1 VKRRSRL
8 ALIVTPAFV
17 VVACAD
23 HPDKHTLASL
33 HRMPADMTEAK
44 VDDGLDKAMQ
54 SYRRFLDETP
64 DGALTPEAM
73 RRLADLKLEKE
84 YGILGDGKIVEVAA
98 ADISGKSSPPSAP
111 AVDATLAPKA
121 GPKAGPQID
130 AQVAASS
137 SAKRDAKAAPRAA
150 KVPALAA
157 PAAAARIDARAA
169 AKARRDGIQSAAATD
184 SERDLEQRAMAQQPG
199 APGNSPAPLDLPEG
213 ANGDLEKAGPR
224 EAIALYDALL
234 EKYPHYANRDQVLYQ
249 KARAYDELGR
259 TAEAM
264 QVMEQLIA
272 ANPGSRYIDEVQFR
286 RAEHFFA
293 HKKYRDA
300 ESAYEAIV
308 TIGAGS
314 EYYELALYKLG
325 WSLYK
330 QDFYEEA
337 LHKYFALL
345 DYKVSRGYDFDAKH
359 EPAEERRVEDTF
371 QVTSLSFS
379 NLGGP
384 EVIGEYFATNGHR
397 AYEDRVY
404 RHFGEFYLGK
414 LRYQDAAKVYGA
426 FVELYPFHAVAPH
439 FSMRAIEIYELGGF
453 PKLVLDSKKAF
464 ASHYG
469 LHGEYW
475 QHFDVA
481 KSPEVLGFLRANL
494 KDLANHYHA
503 QYQDKE
509 QEKEK
514 PANFA
519 EAARWYREYL
529 TSFHADPE
537 APQIHYQLADL
548 VMENK
553 DFAAAAQ
560 EYEHTAYDY
569 PTHAKAAAAGYAA
582 IYAHRE
588 YLKVASAETKE
599 AARRDTV
606 NSSLKFAD
614 AFPEHENAPAV
625 LVAAAQDLFEMKD
638 FALARSSAR
647 KLLERFATAAA
658 PLQRTAW
665 LVIAHSSFELAE
677 FPDAEVGYAHVL
689 DATPGSDE
697 SRAGLVENLAA
708 SIYKQGEQAN
718 QAGDYRAAAN
728 HFLRIKQSAPTA
740 KIRAG
745 AEYDAGAALI
755 RLQDWKAAADV
766 LNAFRQTYPEHE
778 LQKEA
783 TKQIAFVY
791 RQAGELSQSAGEY
804 ERVAV
809 ESTDPKLRAEALL
822 LAGDLYQQSQSVDR
836 ALDAYSRY
844 VEQFPKP
851 IEAAVETRFKIA
863 AIRKGRGDDALY
875 RKELTQIVQIDAGA
889 AGERTGRTRFLAAGS
904 ALVLAEPLYDS
915 FVAVKLRQPFE
926 KTLKDKQRGMNAALD
941 AFGKLVKYEVGEV
954 TAAATFYMAEVYED
968 FSRSLLESERPA
980 GLKDAALQKYNDQL
994 EEEAFPFEEKAIQFH
1009 EKNLELMASAYHGE
1023 WTDKS
1028 LARLAILKP
1037 GRYAKSEISTGF
1049 LGSIDRYEYRI
1060 PALDAVVPD
1069 AGDTAGAPNV
1079 AP

>member
-8 ALIVTPAFV
+8 AAIVAPALV
-17 VVACAD
+17 LGACAD
-23 HPDKHTLASL
+23 HPEKHGTLASL
-33 HRMPADMTEAK
+33 HRMPADTTE
-44 VDDGLDKAMQ
+44 VTVEDGLDKAMQ

-64 DGALTPEAM
+64 DDAMTPEAM

-84 YGILGDGKIVEVAA
+84 YGILGDGKIVEVAV
-98 ADISGKSSPPSAP
+98 ADRVPKV
-111 AVDATLAPKA
+111 VDPKIRA
-121 GPKAGPQID
+121 RETAD
-130 AQVAASS
+130 A
-137 SAKRDAKAAPRAA
+137 
-150 KVPALAA
+150 ALAA
-157 PAAAARIDARAA
+157 PVPTAKIDARAA
-169 AKARRDGIQSAAATD
+169 GKKRRDAIAPAAVTE
-184 SERDLEQRAMAQQPG
+184 SERSLELRAMAQQPG
-199 APGNSPAPLDLPEG
+199 VPEESAAALDVPEG
-213 ANGDLEKAGPR
+213 VGGVENTGPL
-224 EAIALYDALL
+224 EAIKLYDALL

-264 QVMEQLIA
+264 KVMEQLIA

-293 HKKYRDA
+293 RKKYRDA
-300 ESAYEAIV
+300 ENAYAAIV
-308 TIGAGS
+308 TIGSAS

-384 EVIGEYFATNGHR
+384 DVIGEYFASNGHR
-397 AYEDRVY
+397 SYEDRVY
-404 RHFGEFYLGK
+404 RQFGEFYLKK
-414 LRYQDAAKVYGA
+414 LRYQDAAKVYSA
-426 FVELYPFHAVAPH
+426 FIELYPFHAVAPH

-469 LHGEYW
+469 LSGEYW
-475 QHFDVA
+475 RHFEVA
-481 KSPEVLGFLRANL
+481 KSPEVLGFLKANL

-503 QYQDKE
+503 QCQDKE

-519 EAARWYREYL
+519 EASRWYREFL
-529 TSFHADPE
+529 SSFPADPE
-537 APQIHYQLADL
+537 APPIHYQLADL

-553 DFAAAAQ
+553 DFAGAAV

-569 PTHAKAAAAGYAA
+569 PTHAKASAAGYAA

-588 YLKVASAETKE
+588 YLKVVGADAKE
-599 AARRDTV
+599 AARHATV
-606 NSSLKFAD
+606 ESSLRFAD
-614 AFPEHENAPAV
+614 KFPEHENAPAV

-638 FALARSSAR
+638 FPRARTSGR
-647 KLLERFATAAA
+647 KLLAQFPKAAA
-658 PLQRTAW
+658 PLARTAW

-677 FPDAEVGYAHVL
+677 FPDAEVAYAHVL
-689 DATPGSDE
+689 DATPASDE
-697 SRAGLVENLAA
+697 SRAPLVENLAA
-708 SIYKQGEQAN
+708 SIYKQGEQAD
-718 QAGDYRAAAN
+718 QAGDFRTAAN
-728 HFLRIKQSAPTA
+728 HFLRIRQSAPTA

-755 RLQDWKAAADV
+755 RLQDWKAAAEV

-783 TKQIAFVY
+783 TKQIANVY
-791 RQAGELSQSAGEY
+791 RQAGELSRSAGEY
-804 ERVAV
+804 ERVAN

-822 LAGDLYQQSQSVDR
+822 VAGDLYEQSQNKDR

-844 VEQFPKP
+844 VEQFPLP
-851 IEAAVETRFKIA
+851 LEAAVETRFKIA
-863 AIRKGRGDDALY
+863 DIHKGRGDEALY
-875 RKELTQIVQIDAGA
+875 RKELTEIVRIDAAA
-889 AGERTGRTRFLAAGS
+889 AGERTGRTRNLAGRS
-904 ALVLAEPLYDS
+904 ALVLTEPLYES

-926 KTLKDKQRGMNAALD
+926 KTLKAKQQGMNVALE
-941 AFGKLVKYEVGEV
+941 AFSKLVNYGVGEV
-954 TAAATFYMAEVYED
+954 TAAATYYMAEVYAD
-968 FSRSLLESERPA
+968 FGRSLLESERPA
-980 GLKDAALQKYNDQL
+980 GLKEATLQKYNDQL
-994 EEEAFPFEEKAIQFH
+994 EEEAFPFEEKAIKFH
-1009 EKNLELMASAYHGE
+1009 EKNLELIASTYHGT

-1028 LARLAILKP
+1028 LARLAILNP
-1037 GRYAKSEISTGF
+1037 GRYAKSEISSGF
-1049 LGSIDRYEYRI
+1049 LGSIDRYEYRK
-1060 PALDAVVPD
+1060 PVPD
-1069 AGDTAGAPNV
+1069 PVTTDSGFNDGALNAV
-1079 AP
+1079 AR